1 MKDIEP
7 ARRTGER
14 RRSRLSRCAA
24 AKADV
29 RRDAQVRCVVESP
42 RRLQAHLAV

>member
-7 ARRTGER
+7 VRQTGER
-14 RRSRLSRCAA
+14 RRSRLPRCAA
-24 AKADV
+24 ADADV

-42 RRLQAHLAV
+42 SRLQAHPAI